1 VRIVLR
7 ANVDIPE
14 EAVAAVSSGA
24 DGVGLMRTEFLVIG
38 RTAMPEEDEQ
48 YRAYRRVLESFDGH
62 PVVIRTFDIGG
73 DKLPVGGYPTEANP
87 FLGWRAI
94 RMCLDQPD
102 IFRTQL
108 RAMLR
113 AAVHGDLRIM
123 LPLVVTVTEV
133 ERTRA
138 LLRESAAELAAAG
151 VPHRADLPLGVMIET
166 PAAAIAADTFAGAA
180 EFFSIG
186 TNDLTQYTLA
196 IDRGNAN
203 IADRFTPLHPG
214 VLRLIRRT
222 VEVGQTHGID
232 VTVCGEMASQQL
244 TAFAL
249 IGLGV
254 RQLSVAPRAVR
265 LVKRLVR
272 AITVATATVAARE
285 ALEARTAEAAH
296 DLLSRYLALACGA
309 DPLLADGLPEPF

>member
-1 VRIVLR
+1 
-7 ANVDIPE
+7 
-14 EAVAAVSSGA
+14 
-24 DGVGLMRTEFLVIG
+24 
-38 RTAMPEEDEQ
+38 
-48 YRAYRRVLESFDGH
+48 
-62 PVVIRTFDIGG
+62 
-73 DKLPVGGYPTEANP
+73 
-87 FLGWRAI
+87 
-94 RMCLDQPD
+94 
-102 IFRTQL
+102 
-108 RAMLR
+108 
-113 AAVHGDLRIM
+113 
-123 LPLVVTVTEV
+123 
-133 ERTRA
+133 
-138 LLRESAAELAAAG
+138 
-151 VPHRADLPLGVMIET
+151 MIET